1 MKLAIIGYGKMGQ
14 AVAKVALDNG
24 WSIVAKVKR
33 SDAWDP
39 KDWGADIVFEST
51 SPESAVDN
59 ALRCIKA
66 GLPVVIG
73 TTGWHHRMPELEQ
86 SGGLVFYATNFSI
99 GIHLMNNVS
108 KYMTRVMTHFPEYH
122 VSIKEEHHLQ
132 KLDSPSGTALTLSEV
147 VKAEAVKAEGLEKEI
162 EISASRKDDVVGMHE
177 LCWVSEV
184 DELVLRHKA
193 ISRQGFALGA
203 FQALNWLPEKDS
215 GVFTMNDMITEIR

>member
-14 AVAKVALDNG
+14 AVAKVALDSG
-24 WSIVAKVKR
+24 WSIVAKVKKG
-33 SDAWDP
+33 DQWDP
-39 KDWGADIVFEST
+39 NDWGADIVFEST
-51 SPESAVDN
+51 SPGSAVDN
-59 ALRCIKA
+59 SMRCIKA

-73 TTGWHHRMPELEQ
+73 TTGWHSRLSELEQ

-99 GIHLMNNVS
+99 GIHLMNNIS
-108 KYMTRVMTHFPEYH
+108 KYMTSIMTQFSEYNA
-122 VSIKEEHHLQ
+122 SIKEEHHTQ

-147 VKAEAVKAEGLEKEI
+147 VKAEGVEKEI
-162 EISASRKDDVVGMHE
+162 EISASRKDDVVGIHE

-184 DELVLRHKA
+184 DELILRHKA

-203 FQALNWLPEKDS
+203 FQALNWLLEKDR

>member
-14 AVAKVALDNG
+14 AVAKVALDSG
-24 WSIVAKVKR
+24 WSIVAKVKKG
-33 SDAWDP
+33 DDWDP
-39 KDWGADIVFEST
+39 KDWGADIVFESS

-59 ALRCIKA
+59 ALRCIKV

-73 TTGWHHRMPELEQ
+73 ATGWHSRLSELEH

-99 GIHLMNNVS
+99 GIHLMNNIS
-108 KYMTRVMTHFPEYH
+108 KYMTRVMTQFSEYH
-122 VSIKEEHHLQ
+122 PSIKEEHHKQ

-147 VKAEAVKAEGLEKEI
+147 VKDEGVEKDI
-162 EISASRKDDVVGMHE
+162 KIYASRKDDVVGIHE
-177 LCWVSEV
+177 LCWISEV
-184 DELVLRHKA
+184 DELVLRHQA

-203 FQALNWLPEKDS
+203 FQALNWLLEKDS

>member
-14 AVAKVALDNG
+14 EVAKVALDSG
-24 WSIVAKVKR
+24 WSIVAKVKKG
-33 SDAWDP
+33 DEWDP
-39 KDWGADIVFEST
+39 NNWDADIVFEST

-59 ALRCIKA
+59 ALRCIQA

-73 TTGWHHRMPELEQ
+73 TTGWHSRLPELEH

-99 GIHLMNNVS
+99 GIHLMNNIS
-108 KYMTRVMTHFPEYH
+108 KYMTRVMTQFSQYNA
-122 VSIKEEHHLQ
+122 SIKEEHHTQ
-132 KLDSPSGTALTLSEV
+132 KIDSPSGTALTLSEV
-147 VKAEAVKAEGLEKEI
+147 VKAEGVKNEI
-162 EISASRKDDVVGMHE
+162 KISASRKDDVVGVHE

-184 DELVLRHKA
+184 DELILRHQA

-203 FQALNWLPEKDS
+203 FQALNWLLEKDS